1 MLTKRLVLVILFASW
16 GLLGFGGLARAQDKV
31 LYIPLDERPL
41 NLDYVITAM
50 ADVLYVETP
59 PDFML
64 PDHRTPAPVE
74 LLWDWVF
81 KNAIDTRGMVLATDT
96 LIYGSLI
103 SSRNHELSREELLTR
118 VENFKKLKALNPRLK
133 ILAFTTLMRTP
144 AVNTAVEE
152 PAYYGTYGAAIYRL
166 TALEDKKENG
176 GLEPWEATELA
187 GLKSFIPRE
196 YLRDWLE
203 RRAKNLE
210 VTSRLLELTR
220 EGIIDFLVLGRDDT
234 SAPSQSHREYRYL
247 LQQAEGLTA
256 DKFISFPGVDEGG
269 LVLLTRLANLLAG
282 EKPGVYLEYAPG
294 PGAATVPLYEDTT
307 VGENA
312 AAHIAAAGGRIVTDS
327 RSADLV
333 LMLNTPPD
341 GVTREAASPANSA
354 ALRPAAAAYADKIAA
369 YIAGG
374 RPVALADIA
383 FANGGDNSLLA
394 ALEQDGLLPRLQ
406 AYAGMNTAGNSI
418 GYALCQGLLA
428 RWMQPEDR
436 QAILAV
442 RLLDDWGYQA
452 NVRGQVDREIIR
464 PYGVDK
470 NNLGPYADRIFTAI
484 REGMDR
490 FARAHLG
497 DFKIDSLEISFPW
510 NRAFNIGVKIW

>member
-1 MLTKRLVLVILFASW
+1 MLTKRLVLVILFAAW
-16 GLLGFGGLARAQDKV
+16 GLLGFGGLARAEDRV
-31 LYIPLDERPL
+31 LYIPLDERPV
-41 NLDYVITAM
+41 NLDYVVATTA
-50 ADVLYVETP
+50 DTLYVVTP
-59 PDFML
+59 PDFLL
-64 PDHRTPAPVE
+64 PDHKTPAPVDR
-74 LLWDWVF
+74 LWDWAF
-81 KNAIDTRGMVLATDT
+81 KNARSTTGMVLATDT
-96 LIYGSLI
+96 LIYGGLI
-103 SSRNHELSREELLTR
+103 PSRNHELSREELLAR
-118 VENFKKLKALNPRLK
+118 AENFKRLKALNPRLK

-166 TALEDKKENG
+166 TALEDKKETR
-176 GLEPWEATELA
+176 GLDARETMELA
-187 GLKSFIPRE
+187 GLKASIPPE
-196 YLRDWLE
+196 YLQDWLD

-220 EGIIDFLVLGRDDT
+220 EGVIDYLVLGRDDA

-247 LQQAEGLTA
+247 LQQAGDLTA
-256 DKFISFPGVDEGG
+256 DRFISFPGVDEGG

-282 EKPGVYLEYAPG
+282 EKPGVYLDYAPG
-294 PGAATVPLYEDTT
+294 PGPAIVPAYEDTT
-307 VGENA
+307 VGDSV
-312 AAHIAAAGGRIVTDS
+312 AAHIAAAGGRIVTDP
-327 RSADLV
+327 RAADLV
-333 LMLNTPPD
+333 LMVNTPPD

-354 ALRPAAAAYADKIAA
+354 ALKPETAAYAKKIAT

-383 FANGGDNSLLA
+383 FANGADNSLLA
-394 ALEQDGLLPRLQ
+394 ALEQAGLLSRLQ
-406 AYAGMNTAGNSI
+406 AYAGLNTAGNAI

-428 RWMQPEDR
+428 RRMQPEDR

-470 NNLGPYADRIFTAI
+470 NNPGAYADRIFTAI
-484 REGMDR
+484 RAGMAR

-497 DFKIDSLEISFPW
+497 DFKIDSLDISFPW
-510 NRAFNIGVKIW
+510 NRAFNIGVKIR